1 MATAGVA
8 SSDRVRAI
16 KNTPRAGWVQ
26 GGRDETARLVDG
38 MGARRWRRLVVV
50 VVVVGQNPKWDGDV
64 PFLAFLS
71 KA

>member
-50 VVVVGQNPKWDGDV
+50 VVVSVLLLVVVVWWLVVVG
-64 PFLAFLS
+64 
-71 KA
+71 